1 MTQAASPA
9 ETPAESAV
17 PGVAQAAADSCP
29 PQYRFI
35 AVERDGAVEWLTL
48 ARPEGFNALN
58 PGLTRELYDYFGGLP
73 DRQDVR
79 VVVLRG
85 AGRHFCAGYD
95 LEDVDQLTVS
105 LEQGLRLQRQL
116 SEVVVRM
123 RRCPQPVVG
132 LLHGAA
138 CGGGFALALGCDVR
152 YAAPSARMN
161 VAMAKIGLTGCDMG
175 ISYFLPRIVG
185 AAVAAELMYT
195 GRFVNAERALRIGLV
210 NDVVAED
217 QLTTTARELV
227 TEMLAM
233 SPVGLRLT
241 KDGLA
246 MAQETGSLATVIALE
261 DRGQAMCFESFMK
274 EGVAAFRE
282 KRLPNYGAKL

>member
-1 MTQAASPA
+1 MTSAKSSASKTTQVTAPKDA
-9 ETPAESAV
+9 TPPWRCIEV
-17 PGVAQAAADSCP
+17 LREGD
-29 PQYRFI
+29 
-35 AVERDGAVEWLTL
+35 VEWLTL
-48 ARPEGFNALN
+48 SRPDNFNALN
-58 PGLTRELYDYFGGLP
+58 LALTQELYDYFGSLP

-105 LEQGLRLQRQL
+105 LDQGLRLQRQL
-116 SEVVVRM
+116 SGVVLRM

-132 LLHGAA
+132 LLQGAA

-152 YAAPSARMN
+152 FAAPNARMN

-175 ISYFLPRIVG
+175 ISYFLPRAVG
-185 AAVAAELMYT
+185 PAIAAELMYT

-210 NDVVAED
+210 NDVVPEEKLAE
-217 QLTTTARELV
+217 TAKELV
-227 TEMLAM
+227 QEMLAM

-241 KDGLA
+241 KDGLS
-246 MAQETGSLATVIALE
+246 MAQETGSLATVMALE
-261 DRGQAMCFESFMK
+261 DRGQAMCFDAFMK

-282 KRLPNYGAKL
+282 KRAPNYGAGQ

>member
-1 MTQAASPA
+1 MTQAQSPA
-9 ETPAESAV
+9 AKHW
-17 PGVAQAAADSCP
+17 
-29 PQYRFI
+29 RFI
-35 AVERDGAVEWLTL
+35 SVEREGAVEWLTL
-48 ARPEGFNALN
+48 ARPDSFNALN
-58 PGLTRELYDYFGGLP
+58 LGLTQELYDYFGSLP

-79 VVVLRG
+79 VVILRG

-95 LEDVDQLTVS
+95 LEDVDQLTAS

-116 SEVVVRM
+116 SSVVLRM
-123 RRCPQPVVG
+123 RRCPQPVIG
-132 LLHGAA
+132 LLQGAA

-152 YAAPSARMN
+152 YATPNARMN

-175 ISYFLPRIVG
+175 ISYFLPRAVG
-185 AAVAAELMYT
+185 PAIAAELMYT

-210 NDVVAED
+210 NDVVAEE
-217 QLTTTARELV
+217 QLIATARELLQ
-227 TEMLAM
+227 EMLAM

-241 KDGLA
+241 KDGLS
-246 MAQETGSLATVIALE
+246 MAQETSSLATVMALE

-282 KRLPNYGAKL
+282 KRTPNYGAGK

>member
-1 MTQAASPA
+1 MNTAQSPA
-9 ETPAESAV
+9 DTPAVNTWRCIDVQRE
-17 PGVAQAAADSCP
+17 GD
-29 PQYRFI
+29 
-35 AVERDGAVEWLTL
+35 VEWLTL
-48 ARPEGFNALN
+48 SRPDNFNALN
-58 PGLTRELYDYFGGLP
+58 LALTQELYDYFGSLP

-85 AGRHFCAGYD
+85 AGKHFCAGYD

-105 LEQGLRLQRQL
+105 LDQGLRLQRQL
-116 SEVVVRM
+116 SGVVLRM

-132 LLHGAA
+132 LLQGAA

-152 YAAPSARMN
+152 FATPNTRMN

-175 ISYFLPRIVG
+175 ISYFLPR
-185 AAVAAELMYT
+185 AVSPAIAAELMYT

-210 NDVVAED
+210 NDVVPEDKLAE
-217 QLTTTARELV
+217 TARELV
-227 TEMLAM
+227 QEMLAM
-233 SPVGLRLT
+233 SPVGLRLS

-246 MAQETGSLATVIALE
+246 MAQETGSLATVMALE
-261 DRGQAMCFESFMK
+261 DRGQAMCFEAFMK

-282 KRLPNYGAKL
+282 KRAPNYESGQ